1 MSNKVESDILII
13 GAGPV
18 GLFTVF
24 EAGLL
29 GLNCQI
35 IDNLDRVGGQCAE
48 LYPDKPIFDIPGVPY
63 QTAEEHIDALLEQ
76 IKPFKY
82 GLHLNQ
88 RVQEINQI
96 DSKNEIQKW
105 KVVTSENTEFIA
117 TNVFIAAGGGSFEP
131 RRPPNIID
139 PDKFLNNGVA
149 YSVKDKSHYKNKN
162 LIIFGGGDSA
172 LDWSVELADIADSIT
187 LIHRRDAFRGSLS
200 TEAQMRELVETG
212 NLELKTPYVIEELL
226 GTNKISGVSIKNF
239 ESKEIETLDCNE
251 ILFLFGLNKKLGPL
265 ENWNLKLNGKKISV
279 DTEKYQ
285 TSIEGIYAVGD
296 INDYPGKLDLILCG
310 FHETTIAVQDA
321 YRRCFPGE
329 RVPFGYTTSN
339 TKLHKKLGIK
349 VD

>member
-1 MSNKVESDILII
+1 MSKRVESDILII

-35 IDNLDRVGGQCAE
+35 IDNIDRVGGQCAE

-63 QTAEEHIDALLEQ
+63 QTAEEHIGALLEQ

-149 YSVKDKSHYKNKN
+149 YSVKDKSYYQNKN

-187 LIHRRDAFRGSLS
+187 LIHRRDAFRGSPG

-310 FHETTIAVQDA
+310 YHETTLAVQNA
-321 YRRCFPGE
+321 YQRCFPGE
-329 RVPFGYTTSN
+329 RVPFAYTTSN

-349 VD
+349 ID